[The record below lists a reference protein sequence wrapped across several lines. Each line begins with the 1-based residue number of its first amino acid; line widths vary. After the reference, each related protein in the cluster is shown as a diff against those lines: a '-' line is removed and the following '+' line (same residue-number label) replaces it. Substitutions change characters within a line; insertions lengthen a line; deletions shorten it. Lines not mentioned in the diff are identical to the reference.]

1 VLHWPIYLVMAL
13 VCLEEVVKAAFGIW
27 RLLSGRW
34 LNNLVRDIHAGVVVD
49 DQAPAG

>member
-1 VLHWPIYLVMAL
+1 
-13 VCLEEVVKAAFGIW
+13 VKAAFGFW

-34 LNNLVRDIHAGVVVD
+34 LNNLVRGIHAGVVVD